1 MIQTRFTE
9 MFDLTYPIMSAPMAL
24 HSGGTIAGAVSA
36 AGGLGTFGGITL
48 AGPEWIT
55 TEISRIRDVTDA
67 TFGVGFITSFL
78 DFASPLLDTALAD
91 GAPVIVFSFGDPT
104 RWIEQA
110 RAAGARTIAQI
121 QTVEGA
127 DLAVEAGVEV
137 LVAQGNEA
145 GGHTGH
151 SALYPLLSRVVE
163 RHPNVPVLAAGGI
176 GDGRALAAA
185 LCAGADGA
193 LVGTAFMATP
203 EMIEI
208 DDVIKNQIIDSDG
221 TNTVFTK
228 SWDALGGLPW
238 PDEIGER
245 VLANSFTDRW
255 QGREGEVGERRA
267 ELADD
272 HAYTPDHP
280 DPAMDHIPFG
290 PSAGVVDAIH
300 PAAQVT
306 ERMCVDAEHLL
317 RTRPGSILV

>member
-9 MFDLTYPIMSAPMAL
+9 MFDLGYPLMSAPMAL
-24 HSGGTIAGAVSA
+24 HSGGTIAGAVSD

-48 AGPEWIT
+48 AGPEWISA
-55 TEISRIRDVTDA
+55 EIARIRDRTDA
-67 TFGVGFITSFL
+67 TFGVGFITAFL
-78 DFASPLLDTALAD
+78 DFAQPLLDVTLAEKT
-91 GAPVIVFSFGDPT
+91 PVVVFSFGDPT

-110 RAAGARTIAQI
+110 RSAGARTIAQV

-151 SALYPLLSRVVE
+151 SALYPLLSTVID

-193 LVGTAFMATP
+193 LIGTALMATP

-208 DDVIKNQIIDSDG
+208 DAVTKEQIVESDG

-228 SWDALGGLPW
+228 AWDALGGLPW
-238 PDEIGER
+238 PAEIGER
-245 VLANSFTDRW
+245 VLANRFTDEW
-255 QGREGEVGERRA
+255 QGRENEVADQRA
-267 ELADD
+267 ELSET
-272 HAYTPDHP
+272 YTYTAERP
-280 DPAMDHIPFG
+280 DPSTDHITFG
-290 PSAGVVDAIH
+290 PSAGVVREIR
-300 PAAQVT
+300 PAAQVI
-306 ERMCVDAEHLL
+306 EDMCADAEYLL
-317 RTRPGSILV
+317 RTRPGSILS